1 MSIVLQRD
9 SRTNITYAYHNVV
22 TWVKDEKRSQQK
34 RTLIGRISTETGEII
49 PTKGNRRKNQVDE
62 NLIKKEIE
70 AYNQNLKTRSQSSK
84 SVDRP
89 EDNSGQQ
96 LLNNEENEK
105 LRKVLVDFA
114 KAILKIY
121 EQK

>member
-49 PTKGNRRKNQVDE
+49 PTNGNRRKNQVDE

-70 AYNQNLKTRSQSSK
+70 AYNQSLKTGGQSSK

-114 KAILKIY
+114 KAILEIY